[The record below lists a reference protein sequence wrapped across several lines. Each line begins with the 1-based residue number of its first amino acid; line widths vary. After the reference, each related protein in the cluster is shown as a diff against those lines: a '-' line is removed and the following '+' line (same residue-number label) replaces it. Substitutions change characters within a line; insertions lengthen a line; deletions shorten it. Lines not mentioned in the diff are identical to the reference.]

1 MEMNTNFFWGGGWIG
16 MQREKDI
23 IFKVPKIEEEGQMPI
38 LRKGTENFN
47 YFFLMVFYLLD

>member
-1 MEMNTNFFWGGGWIG
+1 MNTNFFWGGGWIG